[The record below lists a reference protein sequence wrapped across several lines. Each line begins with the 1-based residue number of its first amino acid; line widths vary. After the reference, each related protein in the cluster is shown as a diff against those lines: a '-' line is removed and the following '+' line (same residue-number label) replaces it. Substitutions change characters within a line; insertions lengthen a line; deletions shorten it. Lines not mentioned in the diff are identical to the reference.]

1 MKKKRLLV
9 TGSSGFLG
17 RFLVPELKKKNIVDA
32 LNSKNC
38 NLLNDYSLKK
48 FDKFKYDEIYHLAA
62 WTQAGDFCLR
72 YPGDQ
77 WINNQKI
84 NTNILSWWKTS
95 QPNAK
100 LIFMGTSCSYP
111 INVKLSE
118 ENYFKGEPIKSL
130 YTYAMTKRM
139 LHQGA
144 KSLSLQYGLKW
155 ASYIPSTLYG
165 PHYHHDGRQMH
176 FIFDLIRKIL
186 DGKYKNKK
194 VILWGDGNQKRELV
208 YVDDFVKTMLRNNN
222 KINNDFVNLGSGKEY
237 KIKEFALMICKIVN
251 YDFKKIEFDKSKYVG
266 AKSKILKINKIKRI
280 DKKYEKRMTPLS
292 VGLTNTV
299 KWFYKKY
306 EYDLL

>member
-194 VILWGDGNQKRELV
+194 VILWGDGNQKREIIHV
-208 YVDDFVKTMLRNNN
+208 KDFLRVFEKLLSEENEIFN
-222 KINNDFVNLGSGKEY
+222 IGSGDEKT
-237 KIKEFALMICKIVN
+237 IKEFAKIISNQINFDEGKIV
-251 YDFKKIEFDKSKYVG
+251 YDTGKYVG
-266 AKSKILKINKIKRI
+266 AKSKVLNINKLKIFYPTFEKESIKIEDGLKELI
-280 DKKYEKRMTPLS
+280 SWFKK
-292 VGLTNTV
+292 NH
-299 KWFYKKY
+299 
-306 EYDLL
+306 D